1 MQKET
6 LPSFRTELSDEE
18 LMDEELMD
26 EELAAMEEF
35 ELEFAREAT
44 TALYDAVQESA

>member
-6 LPSFRTELSDEE
+6 LPSFRTELS
-18 LMDEELMD
+18 DEELMD

-44 TALYDAVQESA
+44 TALYDAVQESLS